1 MARAE
6 VSSKAQ
12 LEKTLLPNS
21 FKVLIEFMFL
31 QRNSCKIAFSRPV
44 GERKRKG
51 TEREE
56 RGGRGRG
63 ERVGETA
70 LSHIL
75 IDV

>member
-6 VSSKAQ
+6 VSSEAQ

-44 GERKRKG
+44 EKERKG

-56 RGGRGRG
+56 RGSRGRG

-70 LSHIL
+70 SSHIL